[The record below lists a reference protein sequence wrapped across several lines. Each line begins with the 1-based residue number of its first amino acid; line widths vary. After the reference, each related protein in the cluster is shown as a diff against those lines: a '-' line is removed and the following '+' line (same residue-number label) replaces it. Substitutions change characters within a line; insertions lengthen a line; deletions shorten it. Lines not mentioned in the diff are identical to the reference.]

1 MSVSVE
7 GKLICA
13 LIFFIFVSSALNSLF
28 NCSVVLLR
36 IIERRHES
44 VRQKDKREDVVL
56 DITFS
61 KSSELFIYFLETKTT
76 TTTYFVAA
84 SNVVMFFAKSNKS
97 FLFLSAC
104 YNVQQRDNN
113 IRRNNVRDTN
123 EEEIL

>member
-13 LIFFIFVSSALNSLF
+13 LIFFIFVSSALNSLL

-36 IIERRHES
+36 IEARKNERE
-44 VRQKDKREDVVL
+44 KRCFRYRFGNRVNEC
-56 DITFS
+56 
-61 KSSELFIYFLETKTT
+61 FLA
-76 TTTYFVAA
+76 TTYFVAA

-104 YNVQQRDNN
+104 CVKRKKRTFENKEQQVD
-113 IRRNNVRDTN
+113 
-123 EEEIL
+123 

>member
-36 IIERRHES
+36 TTNTETRARDKKRIKERN
-44 VRQKDKREDVVL
+44 VVL
-56 DITFS
+56 DIVS
-61 KSSELFIYFLETKTT
+61 KSSERCFLA

-84 SNVVMFFAKSNKS
+84 SNVVMFFAKSSKS

-104 YNVQQRDNN
+104 YNVQ
-113 IRRNNVRDTN
+113 T
-123 EEEIL
+123 

>member
-13 LIFFIFVSSALNSLF
+13 LIFFIFVSSALNSLL

-36 IIERRHES
+36 IENIEAR
-44 VRQKDKREDVVL
+44 KDEREKRCFRYRFGNRVNEC
-56 DITFS
+56 
-61 KSSELFIYFLETKTT
+61 FLA
-76 TTTYFVAA
+76 TTYFVAA

-104 YNVQQRDNN
+104 CVKRKKRTFENKEQQVD
-113 IRRNNVRDTN
+113 
-123 EEEIL
+123 